1 MEQNIEKFSIVPWL
15 NQGWNRY
22 VYPDYR
28 CWIWWGDRGDERA
41 ASESSG
47 ASSGQWAKLSG
58 AIPKK
63 KKKKKIMAWYVHG
76 LSIFHKF
83 IPEVDRPFVSS
94 LTTEFPP
101 RCFAT
106 WNFHLRVWETVMREF
121 AKNKLDIRKNNFF
134 DAIFARETRKW
145 SN

>member
-63 KKKKKIMAWYVHG
+63 KKKKKKSWLDTSMVSQYFTS
-76 LSIFHKF
+76 LSRKSTA
-83 IPEVDRPFVSS
+83 PS
-94 LTTEFPP
+94 LATEFPP

>member
-1 MEQNIEKFSIVPWL
+1 MKYREIFEFRGVPWL

-28 CWIWWGDRGDERA
+28 CWIWWADRDDGRA

-47 ASSGQWAKLSG
+47 ASSGQWAKLFG
-58 AIPKK
+58 AIPRKK
-63 KKKKKIMAWYVHG
+63 SWLDTSMVSQYFTS
-76 LSIFHKF
+76 LSRKSTAPSLARWLPTFLHDVSWIYMKF
-83 IPEVDRPFVSS
+83 SFTR
-94 LTTEFPP
+94 LG
-101 RCFAT
+101 
-106 WNFHLRVWETVMREF
+106 TVMREF
-121 AKNKLDIRKNNFF
+121 AKNKLDERRKNNLF